1 MRVPPHPHIGLQA
14 ASWLFD
20 GAVLYRDSL
29 GTEQLI
35 RPGELN
41 LMTSGRGIAHSE
53 ESPAVRP
60 GLLHGVQLWIALPVI
75 EATGGDGATV
85 TVVAGEHDRRRPRA
99 HRAGNAR
106 ASSGRSP
113 VNHRVSIGP
122 EPALHSWRDSAG

>member
-20 GAVLYRDSL
+20 GAVLHRDSL

-41 LMTSGRGIAHSE
+41 LMTSERGIAHSE

-60 GLLHGVQLWIALPVI
+60 GLLHGVQLWIALPV
-75 EATGGDGATV
+75 
-85 TVVAGEHDRRRPRA
+85 
-99 HRAGNAR
+99 R
-106 ASSGRSP
+106 ASSTGCSPRTAPRVSAARRSP
-113 VNHRVSIGP
+113 AP
-122 EPALHSWRDSAG
+122 PPASSRECSRIFR

>member
-53 ESPAVRP
+53 EPPAVRP